1 VRGIENVEHA
11 KIRNG
16 LCLFVGL
23 LIDFDFKQNALESIG
38 RKCISYRQDLLSNRP
53 SGVTYS
59 QKLDKV

>member
-1 VRGIENVEHA
+1 VEHA

-16 LCLFVGL
+16 LCLFPGL
-23 LIDFDFKQNALESIG
+23 LIDLDFKQNALESIG
-38 RKCISYRQDLLSNRP
+38 LKYISYRQDLLSNRP